1 MDGKLQKYLASEFEM
16 KDLGA
21 LKYFLGIEITRSAT
35 SIFLSQNKYVLDL
48 LIETGMLGF
57 APAETPIVQNLLA
70 IYHDQVSTNK
80 ERYQRLVGRLIY
92 LSHTRPDIAYA
103 ISVVSQFM
111 HPPSEDH
118 LVTVM
123 RILSYLK
130 KTPGR
135 DLIFRK
141 LGHLDVKGYIDAD
154 WAGNITDRSC
164 TSSYFTFIG
173 GNLVIW
179 RSKK

>member
-1 MDGKLQKYLASEFEM
+1 M

-21 LKYFLGIEITRSAT
+21 LKYFLGIEITRSTT
-35 SIFLSQNKYVLDL
+35 SICLSQNKYVLDQL
-48 LIETGMLGF
+48 TETGMLGF
-57 APAETPIVQNLLA
+57 VPAETPIVQNLLA
-70 IYHDQVSTNK
+70 IYPDQVPTNK
-80 ERYQRLVGRLIY
+80 DRYQRLVGRLIY
-92 LSHTRPDIAYA
+92 LSHNRLDITYA
-103 ISVVSQFM
+103 ISVVSQFI

-130 KTPGR
+130 KAPGR
-135 DLIFRK
+135 GLIFRK
-141 LGHLDVKGYIDAD
+141 LGRLDVKDYIDAD
-154 WAGNITDRSC
+154 WAGNITDRRC

-173 GNLVIW
+173 GNLVTW